1 MPSLPLALYT
11 EKSNKGAWSVPSW
24 LPARAQVG
32 AAIWPHAGTRLKAS
46 LEISRTRVASPRG
59 GHSNTCRR
67 TVRDRGQD
75 AVKRSTR
82 VWNAGQRVNDQ
93 FQMVKTTL
101 HITGSVNGQHHFP
114 DVIDSY
120 CLFLSPFLQLQIITP
135 SPQHYE
141 HDEACS
147 NLVII
152 VIIIAIMGGA
162 GQAKALGLGYARARI
177 VESQPHFKIRVSCET
192 NRELEYVYH

>member
-1 MPSLPLALYT
+1 MFGTPV
-11 EKSNKGAWSVPSW
+11 KGSMTNFK
-24 LPARAQVG
+24 VG
-32 AAIWPHAGTRLKAS
+32 
-46 LEISRTRVASPRG
+46 
-59 GHSNTCRR
+59 
-67 TVRDRGQD
+67 
-75 AVKRSTR
+75 
-82 VWNAGQRVNDQ
+82 
-93 FQMVKTTL
+93 QMVKTTL

-152 VIIIAIMGGA
+152 GA
-162 GQAKALGLGYARARI
+162 
-177 VESQPHFKIRVSCET
+177 SVSEAP
-192 NRELEYVYH
+192 

>member
-1 MPSLPLALYT
+1 M
-11 EKSNKGAWSVPSW
+11 
-24 LPARAQVG
+24 G

-67 TVRDRGQD
+67 TG
-75 AVKRSTR
+75 VKMRSR
-82 VWNAGQRVNDQ
+82 GQRVFGTPVKGSMTN
-93 FQMVKTTL
+93 FKVGQMVKTTL

>member
-1 MPSLPLALYT
+1 MAQGAVTPILAVGPSAT
-11 EKSNKGAWSVPSW
+11 GVKM
-24 LPARAQVG
+24 R
-32 AAIWPHAGTRLKAS
+32 
-46 LEISRTRVASPRG
+46 SR
-59 GHSNTCRR
+59 
-67 TVRDRGQD
+67 
-75 AVKRSTR
+75 
-82 VWNAGQRVNDQ
+82 GQRVFGTPVKGSITN
-93 FQMVKTTL
+93 FKVGQMVKTTL

-152 VIIIAIMGGA
+152 VIIIAINNLLCSLEISVRMRDMRDPSMHGVRSGRGWPGKGA
-162 GQAKALGLGYARARI
+162 RPRLSTG
-177 VESQPHFKIRVSCET
+177 P
-192 NRELEYVYH
+192 